1 MADVYKGLTV
11 KLGVDTSSLS
21 SALRKARSEVSGVA
35 TDLRKV
41 ERALKLD
48 PGNVKLLAQ
57 QQKDYQ
63 RQIEST
69 KKQLDLLRQAEKQME
84 DIDAFTPEQEAQWT
98 KLQSDIVM
106 TEQKLKGYQQALTD
120 SIVKQGAA
128 TSLLGKLGS
137 GIESFGS
144 RVQGFGRGME
154 AVGNGL
160 ARTLTPAV
168 IGVGAASVAAAVQI
182 DTSLTNVKKTV
193 DGTDEQYQKLKA
205 SAIEFSKTN
214 AVSASQILDIQALG
228 AQLGFAID
236 ELDEFGQVVSGL
248 DIATNMGAE
257 QAATEM
263 AQFANITKMS
273 HGEIRNYGSAI
284 VGLGNSFA
292 TTESDISSMAMRI
305 AAAGTQVH
313 MSQADILGLAT
324 ALASMGVEAEAGGTA
339 ISTIMAPMRPTT
351 FVKTNTMAPPRRPP
365 PVIRYSGISSR
376 PSGTLCMCHR
386 LRTETRNSSR
396 VKNFLE
402 NRRCSWFRIY
412 PSPRTS
418 TYRGKRKAP
427 IPSANFS
434 TLSRNAP
441 ALPMG
446 SPARAQ
452 SITMAKA
459 ASRMP
464 STSRLKVNSI
474 FLLFLRVRSFFSTLF
489 PS

>member
-168 IGVGAASVAAAVQI
+168 IGVGAASVARR
-182 DTSLTNVKKTV
+182 S
-193 DGTDEQYQKLKA
+193 
-205 SAIEFSKTN
+205 
-214 AVSASQILDIQALG
+214 
-228 AQLGFAID
+228 
-236 ELDEFGQVVSGL
+236 
-248 DIATNMGAE
+248 
-257 QAATEM
+257 
-263 AQFANITKMS
+263 
-273 HGEIRNYGSAI
+273 
-284 VGLGNSFA
+284 
-292 TTESDISSMAMRI
+292 
-305 AAAGTQVH
+305 
-313 MSQADILGLAT
+313 
-324 ALASMGVEAEAGGTA
+324 
-339 ISTIMAPMRPTT
+339 PT
-351 FVKTNTMAPPRRPP
+351 
-365 PVIRYSGISSR
+365 
-376 PSGTLCMCHR
+376 
-386 LRTETRNSSR
+386 
-396 VKNFLE
+396 
-402 NRRCSWFRIY
+402 
-412 PSPRTS
+412 
-418 TYRGKRKAP
+418 
-427 IPSANFS
+427 
-434 TLSRNAP
+434 
-441 ALPMG
+441 
-446 SPARAQ
+446 
-452 SITMAKA
+452 
-459 ASRMP
+459 
-464 STSRLKVNSI
+464 
-474 FLLFLRVRSFFSTLF
+474 
-489 PS
+489 